1 MSDPSEG
8 EGPSN
13 PPQAGSAPA
22 SHSTLG
28 RLASKRWRLGLFG
41 AVVVL
46 VAAAS
51 YWRPWRERLQVL
63 HAGGSGPPT
72 IVLLHGFG
80 SSAEQWMPYSKTV
93 TFLPSVEFLFPQ
105 GPVLMLRTDGSG
117 AGHAW
122 WDLQLAEHRRAGKLG
137 VDLRDEDPKGL
148 ERAGTL
154 VQRLLEDLGRPVVL
168 GGFSQGAMVSC
179 HVAFTSDVPLT
190 ALVLLSGTPLNEA
203 AWRAGM
209 HKRKGL
215 PVFMSHGAADDVL
228 PLDLAQGLRD
238 ELVAAGL
245 DVTFFAFDGGHQIP
259 EEVVAGL
266 RAFLERLGNP
276 R

>member
-1 MSDPSEG
+1 LVI
-8 EGPSN
+8 
-13 PPQAGSAPA
+13 
-22 SHSTLG
+22 LG
-28 RLASKRWRLGLFG
+28 VA
-41 AVVVL
+41 VVL

-72 IVLLHGFG
+72 MVLLHGFG

-93 TFLPSVEFLFPQ
+93 TILPNLEFLFPQ

-122 WDLQLAEHRRAGKLG
+122 WDLKLAEHRRSGKAG
-137 VDLRDEDPKGL
+137 VDLRDEDPAGL

-154 VQRLLEDLGRPVVL
+154 VESFIEGIGHPVIL

-179 HVAFTSDVPLT
+179 QIAFTSDLPLE
-190 ALVLLSGTPLNEA
+190 ALVLLSGTPLAES

-209 HKRKGL
+209 PRRKGL
-215 PVFMSHGAADDVL
+215 PVFMSHGRADDIL
-228 PLDLAQGLRD
+228 PFDLAQVLRD
-238 ELVAAGL
+238 EMVAVGL
-245 DVTFFAFDGGHQIP
+245 DVTFVAFDGGHQIP
-259 EEVVAGL
+259 EEVVAAL
-266 RAFLERLGNP
+266 RAFLERLGKH
-276 R
+276 

>member
-1 MSDPSEG
+1 VI
-8 EGPSN
+8 
-13 PPQAGSAPA
+13 
-22 SHSTLG
+22 LG
-28 RLASKRWRLGLFG
+28 A
-41 AVVVL
+41 AVVL

-72 IVLLHGFG
+72 MVLLHGFG

-93 TFLPSVEFLFPQ
+93 TFLPNVAFLFPQ

-122 WDLQLAEHRRAGKLG
+122 WDLKLAEHRRSGKPG
-137 VDLRDEDPKGL
+137 VDLRDEDP
-148 ERAGTL
+148 AG
-154 VQRLLEDLGRPVVL
+154 LGRAAALVESFLGGLGHPVIL

-179 HVAFTSDVPLT
+179 EVAFTSDLPLE
-190 ALVLLSGTPLNEA
+190 ALVLLSGTPLDQS

-209 HKRKGL
+209 HRRKGV
-215 PVFMSHGAADDVL
+215 PVFMSHGRADDIL
-228 PLDLAQGLRD
+228 PFDLAETLRD

-245 DVTFFAFDGGHQIP
+245 DVTFVPFDGGHQIP
-259 EEVVAGL
+259 EEVVAAL
-266 RAFLERLGNP
+266 RAFLERLGKH
-276 R
+276 